1 MNNSVNTK
9 NSVINDIVASVRSV
23 LGSAD
28 GGSKGG
34 DAGFDDIL
42 NEVKKRLSGQMDA
55 ADSGNSLPAA
65 GLCLIPL
72 SPSINVLTPGKPAF
86 SDDMLRRFA
95 AQEGLNPAALGL
107 LMPKGAGESA
117 SAKVDGSIQPTTTAV
132 ADAGPDTP
140 MMWGMFGAMPLVAL
154 STAPTGAAPG
164 LLRADER
171 SPLRLLPALQQSLS
185 GVDSAFIAAD
195 RFGLTA
201 LPASSVAGVV
211 DARAALMSGR
221 AQQDQTAVVQSDVN
235 AVRPPIAA
243 EVLQRFMDLTANR
256 AGSALAP
263 LSGDATGGVAGE
275 FAAPISSPVITFD
288 PARQMIAGRA
298 EAEGQEAAVLL
309 PGESEMPMVSEMVA
323 GAALK
328 LKANVRNAASVL
340 AADKLIGQRSV
351 VAMESQHAVA
361 VENGSTSNLVWHE
374 EIDLSAYTVI
384 PPAAKDH
391 AAGGPS
397 GTVAALADKHSAENA
412 MQQEK
417 EHNAQQYQKLS
428 DQLMD
433 SVGKRVS
440 DQVARGVWQMSF
452 ALRPARMGRID
463 VQIGMSGGEVDASFN
478 ASQADTHQLL
488 EGGLERLKGALES
501 AGMNVGHLMADAG
514 AHGGG
519 GGADARR
526 ASVGRPAV
534 ASQAPRSVEALG
546 AGGSLNRSAGKV
558 SADGVDVLI

>member
-1 MNNSVNTK
+1 
-9 NSVINDIVASVRSV
+9 
-23 LGSAD
+23 
-28 GGSKGG
+28 
-34 DAGFDDIL
+34 
-42 NEVKKRLSGQMDA
+42 
-55 ADSGNSLPAA
+55 
-65 GLCLIPL
+65 
-72 SPSINVLTPGKPAF
+72 
-86 SDDMLRRFA
+86 
-95 AQEGLNPAALGL
+95 
-107 LMPKGAGESA
+107 
-117 SAKVDGSIQPTTTAV
+117 
-132 ADAGPDTP
+132 
-140 MMWGMFGAMPLVAL
+140 
-154 STAPTGAAPG
+154 
-164 LLRADER
+164 
-171 SPLRLLPALQQSLS
+171 
-185 GVDSAFIAAD
+185 
-195 RFGLTA
+195 
-201 LPASSVAGVV
+201 
-211 DARAALMSGR
+211 
-221 AQQDQTAVVQSDVN
+221 
-235 AVRPPIAA
+235 
-243 EVLQRFMDLTANR
+243 
-256 AGSALAP
+256 
-263 LSGDATGGVAGE
+263 
-275 FAAPISSPVITFD
+275 
-288 PARQMIAGRA
+288 
-298 EAEGQEAAVLL
+298 
-309 PGESEMPMVSEMVA
+309 MVSEMVA

-351 VAMESQHAVA
+351 VAMESQHAVP

-428 DQLMD
+428 EQLMD

-463 VQIGMSGGEVDASFN
+463 VQIGMSGGEVDASFS

-534 ASQAPRSVEALG
+534 ATQAPRSVEALG